1 MADYMFNAM
10 SLRKHIATT
19 RPISQKNNVDM
30 DDYDDFDDYEDDD
43 YEDDLDFEIE
53 HEDDDDIIV
62 THDIQYNSPLVNPR
76 EIDHGYSVEVY
87 LNGDYEFVDDGFDS
101 FKAAYRAGQKY
112 LRQHQ

>member
-1 MADYMFNAM
+1 MADYMFDAM

-19 RPISQKNNVDM
+19 RPFSQKNNIDM
-30 DDYDDFDDYEDDD
+30 DDYDDFDDYDD

-53 HEDDDDIIV
+53 HEDDPNIHV
-62 THDIQYNSPLVNPR
+62 EHDFEHYWCIGAR
-76 EIDHGYSVEVY
+76 TRDAGYSVEV
-87 LNGDYEFVDDGFDS
+87 LINNSWVFVDYGFDS